1 MLMIKFIFLL
11 IISTVWFSCEKDLN
25 ISDFKDEFGN
35 YQAELKIEG
44 LLHPDKPEDS
54 IIRIIKTSVITDND
68 LYNGIDD
75 DGDGDIDE
83 YDEILPLAQDTSAAV
98 KVINLN
104 SGDTT
109 RFQYVTAADS
119 IIFYE
124 GDEDESDEELSYVS
138 YGGYKPAANNF
149 QIEIDTQYKIEIH
162 SREFDKTITGITTVN
177 PAVQFI
183 DTLYS
188 FQDSIVTIN
197 AEDTKEIFWKSDLDV
212 TSYNITFE
220 ELFQISA
227 NEWESE
233 FLWSHVS
240 TRDNELTERYGN
252 ISIGREI
259 IWWADAGTILK
270 MTVEALSPEYGRYI
284 LSDLPLKDPL
294 RSNLRDEDGN
304 PIMGCFGSIAANSI
318 YIVIEE

>member
-1 MLMIKFIFLL
+1 
-11 IISTVWFSCEKDLN
+11 
-25 ISDFKDEFGN
+25 
-35 YQAELKIEG
+35 
-44 LLHPDKPEDS
+44 
-54 IIRIIKTSVITDND
+54 
-68 LYNGIDD
+68 
-75 DGDGDIDE
+75 
-83 YDEILPLAQDTSAAV
+83 
-98 KVINLN
+98 
-104 SGDTT
+104 
-109 RFQYVTAADS
+109 
-119 IIFYE
+119 
-124 GDEDESDEELSYVS
+124 LSYVS

-220 ELFQISA
+220 ELFQIGA

-294 RSNLRDEDGN
+294 RSNLHDQDGN
-304 PIMGCFGSIAANSI
+304 PVMGCFGAIAANSI